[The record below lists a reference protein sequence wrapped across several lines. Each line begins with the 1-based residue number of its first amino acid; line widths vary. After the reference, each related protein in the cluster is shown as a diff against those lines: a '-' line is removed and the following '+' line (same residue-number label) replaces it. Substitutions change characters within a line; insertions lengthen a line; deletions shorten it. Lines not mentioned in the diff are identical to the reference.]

1 MKQIKEL
8 NIVKES
14 FWNNQSS
21 VLICMYTLCSFYSL
35 FLYKDREI
43 WSRLVYFLLNGLYI
57 RQKVDFHWL
66 VALFQI
72 FLGEKNKTLKVRTFS
87 IGKTRVFGISGRVEC
102 SIYTFGR
109 HSSGFI
115 ARPYPPCSQYWS
127 NQCRGHQNNTLINEQ
142 IITTEQQFKF
152 YSMNDR

>member
-1 MKQIKEL
+1 
-8 NIVKES
+8 
-14 FWNNQSS
+14 
-21 VLICMYTLCSFYSL
+21 MYTLCSFYSL
-35 FLYKDREI
+35 FYTKIEKYGLDLFIFFLMVCIYDKRLIFIDSQFF
-43 WSRLVYFLLNGLYI
+43 SRFFWG
-57 RQKVDFHWL
+57 
-66 VALFQI
+66 
-72 FLGEKNKTLKVRTFS
+72 KNKTLKVRTFS

-152 YSMNDR
+152 YLMNDR